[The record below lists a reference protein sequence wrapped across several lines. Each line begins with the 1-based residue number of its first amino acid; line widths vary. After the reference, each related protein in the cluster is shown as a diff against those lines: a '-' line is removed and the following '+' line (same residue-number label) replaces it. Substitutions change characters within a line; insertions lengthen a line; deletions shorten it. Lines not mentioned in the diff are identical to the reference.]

1 MFANFARH
9 IDKHGE
15 CKFILVSE
23 SGKFNWKRMSGHPL
37 TSYPFRNGRG
47 TAAYFIPEVFQNLLT
62 KIGSVPRF
70 LHIDNTAALASAA
83 RLILQS
89 HDLQSDKNTGRH
101 GDAAAYGMHET
112 ISY

>member
-23 SGKFNWKRMSGHPL
+23 S
-37 TSYPFRNGRG
+37 SYPFRNGRG

-62 KIGSVPRF
+62 KIGF
-70 LHIDNTAALASAA
+70 GATLSA
-83 RLILQS
+83 
-89 HDLQSDKNTGRH
+89 
-101 GDAAAYGMHET
+101 YW
-112 ISY
+112 

>member
-1 MFANFARH
+1 MFANFESH

-47 TAAYFIPEVFQNLLT
+47 TAAYFIPEAFQSLLT
-62 KIGSVPRF
+62 KIGF
-70 LHIDNTAALASAA
+70 GATLSA
-83 RLILQS
+83 
-89 HDLQSDKNTGRH
+89 
-101 GDAAAYGMHET
+101 YW
-112 ISY
+112 

>member
-1 MFANFARH
+1 MFANFVRH

-70 LHIDNTAALASAA
+70 LHIGNTAAAASAA
-83 RLILQS
+83 KLILQ
-89 HDLQSDKNTGRH
+89 KP
-101 GDAAAYGMHET
+101 
-112 ISY
+112 